1 MNVATAVRAHRRE
14 MIIDITI
21 GMVGAAASLAQ
32 PLVIGNMIEAVE
44 DRASI
49 AWPLVLVG
57 LLFVADAGLAALHA
71 YVIGRAGSN
80 IVFDLRRGLVARL
93 LRSDLAAYR
102 RLELGD
108 VSTRLVAD
116 TSMARVAITDSLTQ
130 ITTSSFMVVGC
141 LGLMAWVDAWL
152 LAVTL
157 LCLGVASAAA
167 LVIAVQ
173 VRRVALRNRDD
184 TGRFGSGLHRLL
196 GAITTVKACRAEDRE
211 IESMTELADRS
222 RRSGVH
228 LSALGALM
236 TPAMNVGSQASLA
249 AVVAIGMGRVAR
261 GGLSAPDLTSF
272 VMYLFYLVTPLVILF
287 VAIGRLQQGRA
298 AIARLESLAELPE
311 EEARPDAP
319 GRVGDRPAVEFDH
332 VDFAYPGGAP
342 VLRELSFTAPERGVT
357 ALVGPS
363 GAGKST
369 IFQLIEGLYRPDA
382 GTIRVGG
389 ADLADLPL
397 DELRHAVGYVEQEFT
412 LLRGTIRGNLTYA
425 KPDASDDE
433 IAEALRAAN
442 LDGLVASLPNGL
454 DTDLGE
460 AGTGLSGGERQRLA
474 VARTLLQRPRVVLL
488 DEVTAHLDSDSEAA
502 LTETMTTIARHCA
515 VVVIAHRLS
524 TVIDADRIVLIE
536 DGTVRKTGTH
546 DSLLDDDAVYR
557 RLANHQ
563 LTNDG
568 RHEWPVPQRS

>member
-14 MIIDITI
+14 MIIGITI
-21 GMVGAAASLAQ
+21 GLVGAAASLAQ
-32 PLVIGNMIEAVE
+32 PLVIGDMIEAVE
-44 DRASI
+44 DRTSI

-57 LLFVADAGLAALHA
+57 LLFAADAGLAALHA

-116 TSMARVAITDSLTQ
+116 TSVARVAITDSLTQ
-130 ITTSSFMVVGC
+130 ITTSAFMVVGC

-152 LAVTL
+152 LGVTL

-173 VRRVALRNRDD
+173 VRRVAVRNRDD
-184 TGRFGSGLHRLL
+184 TGQFGSGLHRLL
-196 GAITTVKACRAEDRE
+196 GAITTVKASRAEERE

-249 AVVAIGMGRVAR
+249 AVVAVGMGRVAR

-311 EEARPDAP
+311 EDARPDASA
-319 GRVGDRPAVEFDH
+319 RVGDGPAVEFDH
-332 VDFAYPGGAP
+332 VAFSYTDGAP
-342 VLRELSFTAPERGVT
+342 VLRDLSFTAPERGVT

-369 IFQLIEGLYRPDA
+369 IFQLVEGLYQPDA

-397 DELRHAVGYVEQEFT
+397 AELRNAVGYVEQEFT

-425 KPDASDDE
+425 KPDATDDE
-433 IAEALRAAN
+433 IADALRAAN
-442 LDGLVASLPNGL
+442 LDGLVASLPDGL

-536 DGTVRKTGTH
+536 DGTVRETGTH

-568 RHEWPVPQRS
+568 RHEWPVPQLS